1 MQMFELL
8 QNKLNKVRRFF
19 GFKPKNKWLNYY
31 TKPPKE
37 IKFDAG
43 SMVDTVILSASMYPN
58 NIAIEYF
65 NTEITY
71 VEFVNKIKK
80 CARSLKK
87 IGVEEDDR
95 VTICMPNTP
104 EAVIMFY
111 AVNMVGAVANMI
123 HPLSSENEINFYLNK
138 ASSKVI
144 LTIDMCYPKVL
155 NSIKNTKV
163 KHIIVSS
170 ATKSM
175 GFIVDAAYYIVKGR
189 KNYKNKKEN
198 KEIVFSWRQF
208 IKIGAYYNEE
218 YYVKRKDTDLAVI
231 LYSG

>member
-1 MQMFELL
+1 MFELL

-87 IGVEEDDR
+87 IGVEEDDT
-95 VTICMPNTP
+95 VTVCMPNTP

-111 AVNMVGAVANMI
+111 AINMVGAVANMI
-123 HPLSSENEINFYLNK
+123 HPLSSENEINFYLSK
-138 ASSKVI
+138 AHSKVI

-155 NSIKNTKV
+155 NSINGTEV

-175 GFIVDAAYYIVKGR
+175 GIVVDTLYWLLKGR
-189 KNYKNKKEN
+189 KNTKNN
-198 KEIVFSWRQF
+198 
-208 IKIGAYYNEE
+208 
-218 YYVKRKDTDLAVI
+218 
-231 LYSG
+231 